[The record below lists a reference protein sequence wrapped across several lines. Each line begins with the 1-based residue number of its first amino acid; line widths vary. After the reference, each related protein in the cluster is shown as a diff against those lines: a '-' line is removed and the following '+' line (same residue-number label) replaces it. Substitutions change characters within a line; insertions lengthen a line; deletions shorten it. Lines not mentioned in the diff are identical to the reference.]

1 MARTVVDHTAGEV
14 ILRARANTTLVVDDR
29 GFLPTIVEPLVRT
42 VGRVIDTSRKD
53 SPVSSQ
59 TLRTLASATVVGGV
73 LWIATAVM
81 NVAQGTITNDGQR
94 LVLETTGSYA
104 LFAVFAAA
112 LALTIP
118 ALVALHA
125 HQRGA
130 DGRLGAAGVAVAC
143 AGVAGQFVV
152 ISAILVNGGD
162 GPWFD
167 IAAPVAILTWLV
179 GSILLGV
186 AVHRAKL
193 MPGWV
198 GAGLPI
204 AMLLAIVFAELGSSV
219 LTGAYLIA
227 VGAGIARAARAG
239 GGAQA
244 TVARA

>member
-1 MARTVVDHTAGEV
+1 MARTVFGRTAGEV
-14 ILRARANTTLVVDDR
+14 ILRARARTTMVVGDR
-29 GFLPTIVEPLVRT
+29 AFLPTIAQALVRT

-53 SPVSSQ
+53 SPVSPQ

-81 NVAQGTITNDGQR
+81 NVALGANDDKR
-94 LVLETTGSYA
+94 LVLETTGDYA

-118 ALVALHA
+118 ALVALHV

-130 DGRLGAAGVAVAC
+130 AGRLGAAGVAVAC

-152 ISAILVNGGD
+152 ISTILVNGGD

-167 IAAPVAILTWLV
+167 IAAPVAILTWFV
-179 GSILLGV
+179 GSILLGI
-186 AVHRAKL
+186 AVHRAGL
-193 MPGWV
+193 LPGWV

-204 AMLLAIVFAELGSSV
+204 AMVMAIVPAALGSSV
-219 LTGAYLIA
+219 VTGAYLIA
-227 VGAGIARAARAG
+227 VGAGIVRAATAG
-239 GGAQA
+239 EGARA